1 MEKVPCQFCG
11 KSCIPK
17 LWHYAPLFSSLS
29 TIPVRYMKT
38 QHLCP
43 YCGGVMY
50 ESGGGLTFLGK
61 LLIFFM
67 IIPLPIMYAIDN
79 HDFPLGAYIVYS
91 IIVAPLL
98 WRRSLLRLL
107 ESFIKT

>member
-1 MEKVPCQFCG
+1 MEKVPCKSCG

-17 LWHYAPLFSSLS
+17 LWHYAPFFSSLS
-29 TIPVRYMKT
+29 IISVRYMKT

-43 YCGGVMY
+43 YCGDVMY

-61 LLIFFM
+61 VLIFFV
-67 IIPLPIMYAIDN
+67 IIPLPIMYAIDD
-79 HDFPLGAYIVYS
+79 HDFPVWAYVIYS

-98 WRRSLLRLL
+98 WRRSVMALLGN
-107 ESFIKT
+107 FKKA